1 MTTVIAGWKPSLR
14 NCTYEARPDWVPEEI
29 YKSAL
34 AAKRT
39 YNSMWEFWVYQVSQD
54 YNCSVPQAED
64 ACIRGLIKEINRI
77 RLIYGDKIGN
87 WWEDFMDMKS
97 VYSKVQQPLWVPELG
112 YKHGT
117 PPVREESNG

>member
-1 MTTVIAGWKPSLR
+1 MSLVQTGWKPSLR
-14 NCTYEARPDWVPEEI
+14 NCVYEPCPDFVPEEI

-39 YNSMWEFWVYQVSQD
+39 YNSEWEFWVWNVAQD
-54 YNCSVPQAED
+54 YNVSQAEAED

-87 WWEDFMDMKS
+87 WWEDFMDMKDI
-97 VYSKVQQPLWVPELG
+97 YTKVQQPLWVLELG

-117 PPVREESNG
+117 PPIRGESNG